1 MGQETRNVY
10 KIHHSFACDDTGS
23 IYIATNLSVEEV
35 ADLIIGLEFYIETHS
50 KYGER
55 SCITE
60 EMAGYFLC
68 EFYGAILVS
77 RERLSKLNEY
87 DKEEEDITSEY
98 WIDLYG
104 DREKRCGPDFHKY
117 IDKIE

>member
-1 MGQETRNVY
+1 MGQETRNVH

-77 RERLSKLNEY
+77 RERLSTFFGV
-87 DKEEEDITSEY
+87 KELPEGLAFRIFCY
-98 WIDLYG
+98 VN
-104 DREKRCGPDFHKY
+104 
-117 IDKIE
+117 